1 MYRILLVDDEI
12 LVRDAIKENIDWKSM
27 DCQLVGDCE
36 NGKQA
41 ADFVKSHPVDIVLTD
56 ILMPYMDGMELSH
69 FLHDNYPEIVI
80 VIFSGFGEFEYAKK
94 AIQYNVSE
102 YMLKPVTAMEL
113 REVIGKMKEKVDLQ
127 RKEKKKIESLTKTS
141 QDYHKNALVIRSKAI
156 ESLVSCTRDVQ
167 ESLEELSGM
176 GINLEAASY
185 RVALFDM
192 DLFSDIHQIDMEKRQ
207 ESALMAFVLFNVA
220 DEIVTDRNAGIAYQE
235 GNNRVCI
242 LFMGNRSRE
251 FSREIQEIC
260 QEIQKK
266 VKEVIGIE
274 ASAGIGG
281 WVRNPG
287 DTIQSHNQAEKAI
300 ELRYLLGGNL
310 LIDTETLNP
319 ERSISLQQPL
329 SDMVDGIKK
338 GNEAEMNQALS
349 VMKSEIKK
357 ARVDKSQAC
366 VCLQMILRHAG
377 SCWEALSSEN
387 EDLFHKRE
395 ILMGRVTE

>member
-220 DEIVTDRNAGIAYQE
+220 DEIVMQE
-235 GNNRVCI
+235 LPIRK
-242 LFMGNRSRE
+242 
-251 FSREIQEIC
+251 EITGC
-260 QEIQKK
+260 
-266 VKEVIGIE
+266 V
-274 ASAGIGG
+274 SSL
-281 WVRNPG
+281 W
-287 DTIQSHNQAEKAI
+287 
-300 ELRYLLGGNL
+300 
-310 LIDTETLNP
+310 ET
-319 ERSISLQQPL
+319 
-329 SDMVDGIKK
+329 
-338 GNEAEMNQALS
+338 A
-349 VMKSEIKK
+349 
-357 ARVDKSQAC
+357 
-366 VCLQMILRHAG
+366 AG
-377 SCWEALSSEN
+377 SFPEKYRKSVRKSR
-387 EDLFHKRE
+387 KK
-395 ILMGRVTE
+395 